1 MKFLCLIPAR
11 KNSKGI
17 KNKNFKIFNKKPL
30 IYWTIKIAKQCKY
43 INRIIVST
51 DSKKISTYSKKLKVE
66 VPFIRPKN
74 ISKDNTEM
82 IDVVKHLI
90 KFTEKEK
97 YNFDALIILQPT
109 SPLRKISDLNR
120 ACKIFSKKNWDSLI
134 SIIPIPHQFNNNLVL
149 NNRGHFLKLKKK
161 FISLRNNISEK
172 YTSDGGYLFITKKD
186 KLKKYIIGGKIYGYK
201 INPKHSIDIN
211 NKYEFDIA
219 EILMKKIF
227 N

>member
-51 DSKKISTYSKKLKVE
+51 DSKKISTYSKKLNVE
-66 VPFIRPKN
+66 VPFIRPQN
-74 ISKDNTEM
+74 ISKDNTDM

-109 SPLRKISDLNR
+109 SPLRKISDLNK
-120 ACKIFSKKNWDSLI
+120 ACKIFSKKKWDSLI
-134 SIIPIPHQFNNNLVL
+134 STIPIPHQFSNNLVL
-149 NNRGHFLKLKKK
+149 NNRGHFFKLKKK
-161 FISLRNNISEK
+161 FITLRNNISKK

-201 INPKHSIDIN
+201 IDPQHSIDIN
-211 NKYEFDIA
+211 YKYEFDIA
-219 EILMKKIF
+219 EILMKKMF

>member
-1 MKFLCLIPAR
+1 
-11 KNSKGI
+11 
-17 KNKNFKIFNKKPL
+17 
-30 IYWTIKIAKQCKY
+30 
-43 INRIIVST
+43 
-51 DSKKISTYSKKLKVE
+51 
-66 VPFIRPKN
+66 VPFIRPQN

-109 SPLRKISDLNR
+109 SPLRKISDLNK

-134 SIIPIPHQFNNNLVL
+134 STIPIPHQFSNNLVL
-149 NNRGHFLKLKKK
+149 NNKGHFFKLKKK
-161 FISLRNNISEK
+161 FISLRNNINEK

-201 INPKHSIDIN
+201 IDPKRSIDIN
-211 NKYEFDIA
+211 YKYEFDIA
-219 EILMKKIF
+219 EILMKKMF